1 MGRPHTSLHFCHLDF
16 MKISALVAS
25 LAFAP
30 VLLSAQ
36 TTLSTP
42 GSGSVVTPFG
52 RPDTQTY
59 GQTFRTPAVDTKLDN
74 FAFWIASEAA
84 FEMKAHLFAW
94 DGQKATGSALFISDL
109 LFAPVGE
116 LTKTTV
122 QIGGV
127 NLLAGNAYVFFLS
140 TSGLRGSS
148 RGGMECAIECSDA
161 YTDGAFVFQNNGD
174 DTSKWT
180 NEEWRNFNGDDL
192 RFEANFSAVDQNV
205 VPEPSTYQLMASGL
219 LGLGA
224 VARRRR
230 QT

>member
-1 MGRPHTSLHFCHLDF
+1 
-16 MKISALVAS
+16 MKIFAFVAS

-36 TTLSTP
+36 TTLFTS
-42 GSGSVVTPFG
+42 GSGLEFVPFG

-59 GQTFRTPAVDTKLDN
+59 GQTFRTPTVDTKLAN
-74 FAFWIASEAA
+74 FAVWLRSDEVA
-84 FEMKAHLFAW
+84 FEVKAYVYAW
-94 DGQKATGSALFISDL
+94 DGQKATGSALFTSDL
-109 LFAPVGE
+109 LFAPVGG

-127 NLLAGNAYVFFLS
+127 NLVAGNAYVFFLS
-140 TSGLRGSS
+140 TSGLQGSTL
-148 RGGMECAIECSDA
+148 GGVECAIDCYSNDYA
-161 YTDGAFVFQNNGD
+161 DGAFVWQDNGD

-180 NEEWRNFNGDDL
+180 IEEWENFEGDDL

-205 VPEPSTYQLMASGL
+205 VPEPSTYLLMASGL

-230 QT
+230 QA